1 VKPREERENMT
12 KERKLPGIN
21 FLNRKKRLPSRLIGS
36 NPRALGTNP
45 RALGTN
51 PRSIRKLSNNEIQ

>member
-1 VKPREERENMT
+1 MT
-12 KERKLPGIN
+12 KERRLPEIN
-21 FLNRKKRLPSRLIGS
+21 FLNRKKKIPSRLIGS

-51 PRSIRKLSNNEIQ
+51 PRSIRKLSNNEVQ

>member
-1 VKPREERENMT
+1 MT

-21 FLNRKKRLPSRLIGS
+21 FLNRKKKLPSRLIGT

-51 PRSIRKLSNNEIQ
+51 PRSIRKLSNNEVQ